1 MKHVRTLIQ
10 VVFTIVFCAEMLL
23 AAKPKVEPALMEA
36 PVAIACMQRGDLSFL
51 VLSPLYKGY
60 KKLDTESIVPVGP
73 TRPMT
78 ELKSYRDGDYI
89 FFGSTADGTTWL
101 KFGRSAY
108 QKMLF
113 MGKTAE
119 LNSFQQVGDLWAC
132 VIDDVLYQEVNGT
145 ATAIATTELRSYKA
159 ENGEVRRAQMTKRI
173 ENDDKW
179 CFETGDG
186 KVYLQEPSGKINHIG
201 WMEWRVVS
209 LPQSEKTL
217 ILMTKGI
224 NKNSKWSGKHGGKVY
239 IEK

>member
-1 MKHVRTLIQ
+1 MKQVRTLIL
-10 VVFTIVFCAEMLL
+10 VVFTVVFWAEMLL
-23 AAKPKVEPALMEA
+23 ATNPKVDPALMEA

-51 VLSPLYKGY
+51 VLSPLYKRY
-60 KKLDTESIVPVGP
+60 TKLDTESIVLVGL
-73 TRPMT
+73 TRPKT

-101 KFGRSAY
+101 QFGRNAY

-113 MGKTAE
+113 KGKTSE
-119 LNSFQQVGDLWAC
+119 LNSFQQVGELWAC
-132 VIDDVLYQEVNGT
+132 VIDDVLYQESNGT

-179 CFETGDG
+179 CFETQDG
-186 KVYLQEPSGKINHIG
+186 KVYLQETSGKINHIG

-209 LPQSEKTL
+209 LPQGEKTL
-217 ILMTKGI
+217 MLMTKGI
-224 NKNSKWSGKHGGKVY
+224 NKKAKWSGRQGGKVY